1 MSPKNI
7 VVVVATR
14 PDIIKLAPV
23 VRELRRDAERFAV
36 RVIFTAQHRDL
47 ARPLLDYFAVAP
59 DHDLE
64 VMTANQSP
72 ATVTARVLEAAGDVL
87 ARVDADWLVVQ
98 GDTTSAMASAM
109 AAYYRKIPVAHVEA
123 GLRTDSIYNPFPE
136 EMNRRVIARLA
147 GLHFAATEANRAAL
161 LREGVPADTIH
172 VTGNPV
178 IDALG
183 MILDDA
189 RAEAPTIASEI
200 EARGNR
206 MVVLT
211 THRREN
217 FGEPQRGIFAAVAA
231 LVERHPSIE
240 IVFPVHPNPAV
251 AEAIARHLPPH
262 PRVHLVEPL
271 DYPAFIRLLARAH
284 MVLSDSGG
292 LQEEAPAL
300 GVPVLILRTTTE
312 RQEAVDAGSAKLV
325 GVERDA
331 IVAAADAL
339 LTDTALYA
347 AMATPR
353 FPFGEGNAARRIADA
368 LRGSEGRR

>member
-1 MSPKNI
+1 MQNI
-7 VVVVATR
+7 ILVVATR

-23 VRELRRDAERFAV
+23 IRELRRDPERFNV

-47 ARPLLDYFAVAP
+47 AAPLLDYFAIAP
-59 DHDLE
+59 DHDLQ

-72 ATVTARVLEAAGDVL
+72 AAVTARVLEAVGDVL
-87 ARVDADWLVVQ
+87 ARVEADWVVVQ
-98 GDTTSAMASAM
+98 GDTTSAMAAAM
-109 AAYYRKIPVAHVEA
+109 AAFYAKIPVAHVEA
-123 GLRTDSIYNPFPE
+123 GLRTDTIGNPFPE
-136 EMNRRVIARLA
+136 EMNRRVITQLA
-147 GLHFAATEANRAAL
+147 SLHLAATGANREAL
-161 LREGVPADTIH
+161 LRENVPAGRIH

-189 RAEAPTIASEI
+189 HAAPPAIASEI

-206 MVVLT
+206 MAILT

-217 FGEPQRGIFAAVAA
+217 FGEPQRGIFNAVATI
-231 LVERHPSIE
+231 VERHPSLE

-262 PRVHLVEPL
+262 PRVHLIAPL
-271 DYPAFIRLLARAH
+271 DYPPFVGLLSRAH
-284 MVLSDSGG
+284 LILSDSGG

-300 GVPVLILRTTTE
+300 GVPLLILRTTTE
-312 RQEAVDAGSAKLV
+312 RGEALDAGSAQLV
-325 GVERDA
+325 GVDADA

-339 LTDTALYA
+339 LTDDALHA
-347 AMATPR
+347 AMAVRR

-368 LRGSEGRR
+368 LRGA